1 MSFDSSQ
8 AFDLPLLPPSLNI
21 ADQSLFDILLKA
33 RTELAELN
41 GAVIALPNPMLLLS
55 PAIVK
60 ESLASSEIENIHT
73 TLEEA
78 LQNQL
83 FPESEQRNPD
93 KEVLRYREALLWG
106 YAQLPNLPIS
116 TRLILGI
123 HQQLLSSGGEFRK
136 QQNQIANTVTK
147 EIIYTPPI
155 AANIPAL
162 IGNWENFVND
172 DTQKIDPLI
181 RAAIAHYQFEAIHP
195 FTDGNGRTG
204 RILMVLSLVQDK
216 LLHLPVLYISG
227 FINKNRAEY
236 YRLLRAITTDADW
249 YSFIKFFLHAF
260 HQQALET
267 KKMLFAVFMLYQKF
281 LDQIKASHPKIYSA
295 DLVQQL
301 FSYPILTPVSLGEK
315 LDIHYTTASRHLH
328 TLAEGG
334 YLKSSKVGKYHFFIN
349 HQLMTILS

>member
-1 MSFDSSQ
+1 MSFDPSQ
-8 AFDLPLLPPSLNI
+8 AFNLPPLPPKLDL
-21 ADQSLFDILLKA
+21 ADQSLFDLLLKA

-55 PAIVK
+55 PAIIK

-106 YAQLPNLPIS
+106 YAQLANLPIS
-116 TRLILGI
+116 TRLILGV

-147 EIIYTPPI
+147 EIVYTPPI
-155 AANIPAL
+155 ATNIPNL
-162 IGNWENFVND
+162 LGNWESFIND
-172 DTQKIDPLI
+172 DSQKIDPLI
-181 RAAIAHYQFEAIHP
+181 RTTIAHYQFEAIHP

-204 RILMVLSLVQDK
+204 RILMVLGLVQDK
-216 LLHLPVLYISG
+216 VLHLPVLYISG

-236 YRLLRAITTDADW
+236 YRLLRAITTDSDW

-267 KKMLFAVFMLYQKF
+267 KKMLFDVFKLYQKF
-281 LDQIKASHPKIYSA
+281 LEKIKKSHPKIYSA

-301 FSYPILTPVSLGEK
+301 FSYPILTPMSLGEK

-328 TLAEGG
+328 ALSEGG
-334 YLKSSKVGKYHFFIN
+334 YLRSAKVGKYHFFMN
-349 HQLMTILS
+349 HQLMDILS

>member
-1 MSFDSSQ
+1 MSFDPSQ
-8 AFDLPLLPPSLNI
+8 AFDLPSLPPHFDW
-21 ADQSLFDILLKA
+21 ADPSLFDILLKA

-41 GAVIALPNPMLLLS
+41 GSIMALPNPMLLLS
-55 PAIVK
+55 PTIVK

-83 FPESEQRNPD
+83 FPESERRTSD

-106 YAQLPNLPIS
+106 YSELSNLPIS

-123 HQQLLSSGGEFRK
+123 HQQLLSAGGEFRK

-155 AANIPAL
+155 ATNIPKL
-162 IGNWENFVND
+162 MGNWENFVND
-172 DTQKIDPLI
+172 DIQKIDPLI
-181 RAAIAHYQFEAIHP
+181 RTAIAHYQFEAIHP

-204 RILMVLSLVQDK
+204 RILMVLSLVQDQ

-236 YRLLRAITTDADW
+236 YRLLRAVTTHEDW
-249 YSFIKFFLHAF
+249 ISFIKFFLHAF
-260 HQQALET
+260 HQQAVET
-267 KKMLFAVFMLYQKF
+267 KKMLFGVFRLYQKF
-281 LDQIKASHPKIYSA
+281 LDQIKKSHPKIYSA

-301 FSYPILTPVSLGEK
+301 FSYPILTPVSLGQK
-315 LDIHYTTASRHLH
+315 LDIHYTTASRHLY

-349 HQLMTILS
+349 HQLMDILS